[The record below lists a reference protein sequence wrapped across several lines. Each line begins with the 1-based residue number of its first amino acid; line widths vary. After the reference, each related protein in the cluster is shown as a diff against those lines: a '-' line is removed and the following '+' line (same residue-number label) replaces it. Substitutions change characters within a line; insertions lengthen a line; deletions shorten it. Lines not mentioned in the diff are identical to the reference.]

1 MGRGRPK
8 GSGGINKSEK
18 IREYLVSN
26 PDASTNMIVEAL
38 GSFGVSAALVGGV
51 RSRMNGEVGSKK
63 KSVAAAVN
71 SEDMASL
78 HSIVKTFA
86 DADVVLDLIS
96 DIIKLMLALRSW
108 ARWLRSIRVS
118 LLAVTL
124 WLRQMLLLL
133 TMRMRMK
140 TRMKTKM
147 MMSDYIII

>member
-96 DIIKLMLALRSW
+96 DIIKLDAGPEKLGKMVEKYKSEF
-108 ARWLRSIRVS
+108 IGGDTVVETDV
-118 LLAVTL
+118 AVA
-124 WLRQMLLLL
+124 
-133 TMRMRMK
+133 
-140 TRMKTKM
+140 
-147 MMSDYIII
+147 DDEDEDEDEDEDDDE